1 MVTQKEIIEALRLLA
16 NWHDT
21 GQADEKRFALA
32 SRIEAEGIAPPDGW
46 VLVPSEP
53 TVGMKAAGNDAFP
66 VTPFEITC
74 GELSKILYKAML
86 AAAPK
91 GVNL

>member
-1 MVTQKEIIEALRLLA
+1 MVTQKEIIAALL
-16 NWHDT
+16 
-21 GQADEKRFALA
+21 GDETDGPM
-32 SRIEAEGIAPPDGW
+32 SRHAIAEWIEAHGIAPPDGW

-74 GELSKILYKAML
+74 GELSKILYKAMR

-91 GVNL
+91 PEVKP

>member
-1 MVTQKEIIEALRLLA
+1 MVSQKEIIEALRLLA

-32 SRIEAEGIAPPDGW
+32 SRIEAEGIAPPDGM

-53 TVGMKAAGNDAFP
+53 TRAMYLAGAVYGD
-66 VTPFEITC
+66 
-74 GELSKILYKAML
+74 GETEHEDIGLAVAVYKAML

-91 GVNL
+91 GVSE